1 MLKTDLQNHATNHVD
16 KKDINLIQNLIHQI
30 MSIKW

>member
-1 MLKTDLQNHATNHVD
+1 LKTDLQNHATNLVG
-16 KKDINLIQNLIHQI
+16 KKDINLTQNLIYQM

>member
-1 MLKTDLQNHATNHVD
+1 LKTNLQNHATNFVG
-16 KKDINLIQNLIHQI
+16 KKDINLIQNLIHQM

>member
-1 MLKTDLQNHATNHVD
+1 LKTDLQNRATNLVG
-16 KKDINLIQNLIHQI
+16 KKDINLIQNLIHQM